1 MLSKLVHVWG
11 KGVFEVFGSDAMG
24 SSHVVPSNSC
34 HGELLATNVTWVNV
48 FSTGLAVLFS
58 KMPGGVAPQGESA
71 PTKEAN
77 GAAIV
82 SSGQTLN

>member
-1 MLSKLVHVWG
+1 MLSKLVHVRG
-11 KGVFEVFGSDAMG
+11 KGVFEVLGCDAMN

-34 HGELLATNVTWVNV
+34 HGELLATNVTRVNV
-48 FSTGLAVLFS
+48 FPKALAVLFS

-71 PTKEAN
+71 PTEEAN